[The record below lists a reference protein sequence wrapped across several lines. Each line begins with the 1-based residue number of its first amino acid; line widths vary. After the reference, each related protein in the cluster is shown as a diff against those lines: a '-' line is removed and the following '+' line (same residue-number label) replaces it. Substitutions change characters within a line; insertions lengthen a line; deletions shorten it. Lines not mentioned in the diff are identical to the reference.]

1 MSQIQVSPT
10 HARPWSIHSIR
21 SRLAL
26 GIFLLVILASA
37 LFFLM
42 YGFLNNQAQFEQKLS
57 RLYQPINLY
66 AQQISTG
73 LYENSSTLKREFY
86 RDNLQI
92 LETSKATRYKINE
105 IWKYQI
111 FSGIDTLE
119 HFIAQLQR
127 KEIRNRGIDLRN
139 ILRQIHQGSQKS
151 LERVRIK
158 NIQTLQAKTNPL
170 EAPGDLTYSNPSLQ
184 EHVQNQ
190 LLPLQESAQIVLDEI
205 VAKIDVIRANEQS
218 AQAFQRQRIVG
229 WAIAL
234 IIAFLL
240 TSLWLY
246 WSLSSYLKQNIDTL
260 QSSLNT
266 LLEGEIPQRMGM
278 RTLEF
283 SGVIQSL
290 NAFYRRLANLKEYSK
305 KVSQN
310 QFVKDMDILPKEG
323 SLGQALDQMQNG
335 LSKIS
340 EANEIRNW
348 TNTGM
353 LKFSELVT
361 RYSDNLESLAQ
372 QVINNLVLYLDINQ
386 GGFFVVENLG
396 GEGEKLRL
404 SASYAY
410 NREKFIEKEI
420 ALGQGI
426 IGQVWLEK
434 KTQYME
440 DIPENYVTI
449 TSGLGEATPRALL
462 IVPLVSSQHI
472 HGILELG
479 SFEKIPEYKIA
490 FVKEI
495 AETVGQSIAALQI
508 NQQTRTL
515 LSESQELTRTL
526 RNQEEVM
533 RQNYL
538 ELETTQKQM
547 RSTQKELAE
556 KEANLDA
563 LINNTSHAIVGIDQN
578 YQITVVNRAMRQLYL
593 ESGVRLDVGS
603 HLKHELSPE
612 ETLVSRDEFERV
624 LDGER
629 IEILREVEKYGNTL
643 YYNLH
648 YNPIRDEEKHVIG
661 ASVFVEN
668 ITDQKLANMQ
678 LKEAE
683 ANLTSLINDTED
695 AIMALD
701 QNFRIIVVNEVY
713 KKEFEKRGVSLQIG
727 ETIFDYMTTRE
738 MKRWKA
744 LYDRALNGEHFS
756 KVIDSGKFPNKTYRE
771 HWFNPI
777 RDEMDKITGFSIF
790 SRDITES
797 KKSEIK
803 IRQLLLDSLEATE
816 SLKAKEEEMMKKIKN
831 YEERIRDL
839 ESGMFS
845 SN

>member
-1 MSQIQVSPT
+1 
-10 HARPWSIHSIR
+10 
-21 SRLAL
+21 
-26 GIFLLVILASA
+26 
-37 LFFLM
+37 
-42 YGFLNNQAQFEQKLS
+42 
-57 RLYQPINLY
+57 
-66 AQQISTG
+66 
-73 LYENSSTLKREFY
+73 
-86 RDNLQI
+86 
-92 LETSKATRYKINE
+92 
-105 IWKYQI
+105 
-111 FSGIDTLE
+111 
-119 HFIAQLQR
+119 
-127 KEIRNRGIDLRN
+127 
-139 ILRQIHQGSQKS
+139 
-151 LERVRIK
+151 
-158 NIQTLQAKTNPL
+158 
-170 EAPGDLTYSNPSLQ
+170 
-184 EHVQNQ
+184 
-190 LLPLQESAQIVLDEI
+190 
-205 VAKIDVIRANEQS
+205 
-218 AQAFQRQRIVG
+218 
-229 WAIAL
+229 
-234 IIAFLL
+234 
-240 TSLWLY
+240 
-246 WSLSSYLKQNIDTL
+246 
-260 QSSLNT
+260 
-266 LLEGEIPQRMGM
+266 
-278 RTLEF
+278 
-283 SGVIQSL
+283 
-290 NAFYRRLANLKEYSK
+290 
-305 KVSQN
+305 
-310 QFVKDMDILPKEG
+310 
-323 SLGQALDQMQNG
+323 
-335 LSKIS
+335 
-340 EANEIRNW
+340 
-348 TNTGM
+348 
-353 LKFSELVT
+353 
-361 RYSDNLESLAQ
+361 
-372 QVINNLVLYLDINQ
+372 
-386 GGFFVVENLG
+386 
-396 GEGEKLRL
+396 
-404 SASYAY
+404 
-410 NREKFIEKEI
+410 
-420 ALGQGI
+420 
-426 IGQVWLEK
+426 
-434 KTQYME
+434 
-440 DIPENYVTI
+440 
-449 TSGLGEATPRALL
+449 
-462 IVPLVSSQHI
+462 
-472 HGILELG
+472 
-479 SFEKIPEYKIA
+479 
-490 FVKEI
+490 
-495 AETVGQSIAALQI
+495 
-508 NQQTRTL
+508 
-515 LSESQELTRTL
+515 
-526 RNQEEVM
+526 
-533 RQNYL
+533 
-538 ELETTQKQM
+538 M

-629 IEILREVEKYGNTL
+629 IEVLREVEKYGNTL

-668 ITDQKLANMQ
+668 ITDQKLADMQ